1 MAVAGRKSR
10 GQIIARILNVIFMLL
25 VCVVTLYP
33 FLHIIAISLSGR
45 FPVARGEVTFYP
57 KQITLNAYQKI
68 LESRALFRSY
78 ANTIFVVVVGTI
90 LSVFFISLA
99 AYPLSKKKLPG
110 KRVITFLLT
119 ITLWFSAGMI
129 PQFFVVQRLGLYD
142 SLWSLILSPLISAY
156 YVIVMR
162 SFFENIPS
170 SLEESAKLDGSTDIG
185 VLFRIILPLSMPVL
199 STVGLWVAVAHW
211 NSFFEPLLYLKSRGK
226 FTLQLALRDIILAN
240 SANEYNLDIDP
251 MIHEFEVVTE
261 SVQYATII
269 AATLPILVVYPFLQK
284 YFVKGV
290 LIGAIKG

>member
-1 MAVAGRKSR
+1 MAVVGRSG
-10 GQIIARILNVIFMLL
+10 GQTVARILNVLLMLF
-25 VCVVTLYP
+25 VCFATLYP
-33 FLHIIAISLSGR
+33 FLHIIAVSLSGR

-57 KQITLNAYQKI
+57 KSITLNAYQKI
-68 LESRALFRSY
+68 LESKALFRSY
-78 ANTIFVVVVGTI
+78 ANTVIVVVVGTI

-110 KRVITFLLT
+110 NRLITFLLT

-142 SLWSLILSPLISAY
+142 SLWSLILTPLVSAY

-162 SFFENIPS
+162 NFFENIPS
-170 SLEESAKLDGSTDIG
+170 SLEESARLDGCTDIG
-185 VLFRIILPLSMPVL
+185 ILFRIVYPLSMPVL
-199 STVGLWVAVAHW
+199 STVALWVAVAHW
-211 NSFFEPLLYLKSRGK
+211 NSFFEPLLYLKSRQK
-226 FTLQLALRDIILAN
+226 YTIQLALRDIILAN
-240 SANEYNLDIDP
+240 SANEYNLDVDP

-284 YFVKGV
+284 YFMKGV
-290 LIGAIKG
+290 LVGAIKG

>member
-1 MAVAGRKSR
+1 
-10 GQIIARILNVIFMLL
+10 MLF
-25 VCVVTLYP
+25 VCFATLYP
-33 FLHIIAISLSGR
+33 FLHVIAVSLSGR

-57 KQITLNAYQKI
+57 KDITLNAYQKI
-68 LESRALFRSY
+68 LESKALFRSY
-78 ANTIFVVVVGTI
+78 ANTILIVVAGTI

-110 KRVITFLLT
+110 NRLITFLLT
-119 ITLWFSAGMI
+119 ITLWFNAGMI

-142 SLWSLILSPLISAY
+142 SLWSLILTPLISAY

-162 SFFENIPS
+162 NFFENMPS
-170 SLEESAKLDGSTDIG
+170 SLEESARLDGCTDIG
-185 VLFRIILPLSMPVL
+185 ILFRIIYPLSLPVL
-199 STVGLWVAVAHW
+199 STVALWVAVAHW
-211 NSFFEPLLYLKSRGK
+211 NSFFEPLLYLKSREK
-226 FTLQLALRDIILAN
+226 YTIQLALRDIILAN
-240 SANEYNLDIDP
+240 SANEYNLDVDP

-290 LIGAIKG
+290 LVGAIKG

>member
-1 MAVAGRKSR
+1 VAVVGRSG
-10 GQIIARILNVIFMLL
+10 GQTVARILNVLLMLF
-25 VCVVTLYP
+25 VCFATLYP
-33 FLHIIAISLSGR
+33 FLHIIAVSLSGR

-57 KQITLNAYQKI
+57 KSITLNAYQKI
-68 LESRALFRSY
+68 LESKALFRSY
-78 ANTIFVVVVGTI
+78 ANTVIVVVVGTI

-110 KRVITFLLT
+110 NRLITFLLT

-142 SLWSLILSPLISAY
+142 SLWSLILTPLVSAY

-162 SFFENIPS
+162 NFFENIPS
-170 SLEESAKLDGSTDIG
+170 SLEESARLDGCTDIG
-185 VLFRIILPLSMPVL
+185 ILFRIVYPLSMPVL
-199 STVGLWVAVAHW
+199 STVALWVAVAHW
-211 NSFFEPLLYLKSRGK
+211 NSFFEPLLYLKSRQK
-226 FTLQLALRDIILAN
+226 YTIQLALRDIILAN
-240 SANEYNLDIDP
+240 SANEYNLDVDP

-284 YFVKGV
+284 YFMKGV
-290 LIGAIKG
+290 LVGAIKG

>member
-1 MAVAGRKSR
+1 
-10 GQIIARILNVIFMLL
+10 MLF
-25 VCVVTLYP
+25 VCFATLYP
-33 FLHIIAISLSGR
+33 FLHIIAVSLSGR

-57 KQITLNAYQKI
+57 KSITLNAYQKI
-68 LESRALFRSY
+68 LESKALFRSY
-78 ANTIFVVVVGTI
+78 ANTVIVVVVGTI

-110 KRVITFLLT
+110 NRLITFLLT

-142 SLWSLILSPLISAY
+142 SLWSLILTPLVSAY

-162 SFFENIPS
+162 NFFENIPS
-170 SLEESAKLDGSTDIG
+170 SLEESARLDGCTDIG
-185 VLFRIILPLSMPVL
+185 ILFRIVYPLSMPVL
-199 STVGLWVAVAHW
+199 STVALWVAVAHW
-211 NSFFEPLLYLKSRGK
+211 NSFFEPLLYLKSRQK
-226 FTLQLALRDIILAN
+226 YTIQLALRDIILAN
-240 SANEYNLDIDP
+240 SANEYNLDVDP

-284 YFVKGV
+284 YFMKGV
-290 LIGAIKG
+290 LVGAIKG